1 MLTARSTTANRT
13 PPSSQ
18 HSARFCSESRSSC
31 EFSVSPF
38 TTSPLWKA
46 RILSTS
52 LENRCEAP
60 GCCDQRSNRAGK
72 SSLLDALCLALFD
85 ATPRLQQVGRLAE
98 LTDGERQ
105 SDPRMLLRRGAGEG
119 FAEVAFVGV
128 DQQEWTARWHVWRSH
143 KRPDGSL
150 QQVEMTLFRG
160 HIPPGGQGTP
170 EASGKKTEVR
180 EAILEKVGLRF
191 DQFTRAV
198 LLAQNDFARFLT
210 ADDKQRGDSSALTG
224 TERFE
229 AISQAVY
236 RRCDEERRAIG
247 SLEAKLEGSQPLTND
262 ARAEAEAAQ
271 RAAADTVARLETELT
286 RRQDVAKWFTEL
298 RRLTGDLAKANDDLR
313 RAKDAMPRPIVERT
327 WN

>member
-1 MLTARSTTANRT
+1 M
-13 PPSSQ
+13 
-18 HSARFCSESRSSC
+18 
-31 EFSVSPF
+31 
-38 TTSPLWKA
+38 
-46 RILSTS
+46 RILRITVHNIAS
-52 LENRCEAP
+52 LEGTHSVDFTREPLRGA
-60 GCCDQRSNRAGK
+60 GLFAISGATGAGK

-128 DQQEWTARWHVWRSH
+128 DQREWTARWHVWRSH

-160 HIPPGGQGTP
+160 HIPPGGQGTH

-180 EAILEKVGLRF
+180 EAIVEKVGLRF

-210 ADDKQRGDSSALTG
+210 ADDKQCGNSS
-224 TERFE
+224 
-229 AISQAVY
+229 
-236 RRCDEERRAIG
+236 G
-247 SLEAKLEGSQPLTND
+247 SNGN
-262 ARAEAEAAQ
+262 
-271 RAAADTVARLETELT
+271 
-286 RRQDVAKWFTEL
+286 
-298 RRLTGDLAKANDDLR
+298 
-313 RAKDAMPRPIVERT
+313 RT
-327 WN
+327 L